1 VTTNFFHSS
10 LLLLFLDPGS
20 GMDKIRIRDKH
31 PGSATLPK
39 SRVSNPDHFYT
50 DPDPD
55 PAFHSIADQDPS
67 FHFNA
72 DSDPASHQGDA
83 DPDLKP
89 C

>member
-1 VTTNFFHSS
+1 
-10 LLLLFLDPGS
+10 
-20 GMDKIRIRDKH
+20 MDKIRIRDKH
-31 PGSATLPK
+31 PGSATLLK

-55 PAFHSIADQDPS
+55 PDPAFHSNADQDPS

-83 DPDLKP
+83 DPDPKP